1 MFRRTTP
8 TIVVSEPDIQA
19 ALTHLRSLP
28 FRERV
33 PVSWD
38 RHYVVNLIREAAGSA
53 PKIGDCFEVGPGVYG
68 VVKPFG
74 VDLAG
79 GPHAEGRL
87 QVWIAIRS
95 VGTDSTEVTEL

>member
-1 MFRRTTP
+1 MFRKSAP

-28 FRERV
+28 FRQHA

-38 RHYVVNLIREAAGSA
+38 RQYVVSLIRNAVGDA
-53 PKIGDCFEVGPGVYG
+53 PKVGDCLEVGPGVYG

-79 GPHAEGRL
+79 GPHTDGRL
-87 QVWIAIRS
+87 QVWIAIRAA
-95 VGTDSTEVTEL
+95 GTDPTNVTEL

>member
-1 MFRRTTP
+1 MFRKSTP
-8 TIVVSEPDIQA
+8 TVVVSEPDIQA
-19 ALTHLRSLP
+19 ALTHLQSLP
-28 FRERV
+28 FRERA

-38 RHYVVNLIREAAGSA
+38 RQYVVNLIREAVGGA
-53 PKIGDCFEVGPGVYG
+53 PKVDDCLEVGPGVYG

-74 VDLAG
+74 IDLAG

-95 VGTDSTEVTEL
+95 VGTDPAEVTEL